1 MDLKIV
7 LLGPPGSG
15 KGTQAERLCAE
26 MKFTKISTGDL
37 LREAVRLGTPLGKQ
51 AKEFMESGKLVP
63 DELVI
68 GLIQEK
74 LESIKGPVLL
84 DGFPRSLE
92 QARRLDSLAKI
103 DLAVDI
109 GVNEDKL
116 VNRIT
121 KRRSCK
127 GCGAVFHLVYNP
139 PKHEGKCDKCGGEL
153 YLRADDTEQTVRER
167 LRTYNEKTL
176 PLAKYYEQKGILRSV
191 DGEGDI
197 PVVYERIVKVL
208 KAK

>member
-1 MDLKIV
+1 
-7 LLGPPGSG
+7 
-15 KGTQAERLCAE
+15 

-74 LESIKGPVLL
+74 LALIKGPVLL

-92 QARRLDSLAKI
+92 QARRLDELTKI

-109 GVNEDKL
+109 EVNEDKL

-127 GCGAVFHLVYNP
+127 SCGAVFHLEYNP
-139 PKHEGKCDKCGGEL
+139 PKHEGKCDKCAGEL

-197 PVVYERIVKVL
+197 PVVYERVVKVL
-208 KAK
+208 NKK